1 MIALRGAVG
10 LSLLATLVL
19 ARPARAQAPEVISN
33 DSVVQMV
40 AGKVPKDVILA
51 KIHSTANSFDVTP
64 NGLIGLTKSK
74 LDKQIINAMIAAKAD
89 TREVLNNEAVIA
101 MVSGGV
107 NKDVTLFK
115 IHSTKCRFDLTAA
128 GLVTLTQNKV
138 PQDIVKAMLN
148 VEVAPIEEPP
158 PPPPAPAPAPS
169 RGAAPAASRG
179 TTAPGRGAAAPA
191 TTPAATPARPAAAD
205 ASQAV
210 TFTATPPMKTVFDK
224 IRAHL
229 EKASGTTVRQAD
241 AVLGQITAVR
251 TYRDETTEHESRIV
265 VKVTSSAG
273 HSTVRVSVFDK
284 SRKMATPPGAWSV
297 EKFDSTQT
305 TDLVD
310 SLKMVAQAR

>member
-1 MIALRGAVG
+1 
-10 LSLLATLVL
+10 
-19 ARPARAQAPEVISN
+19 
-33 DSVVQMV
+33 
-40 AGKVPKDVILA
+40 
-51 KIHSTANSFDVTP
+51 
-64 NGLIGLTKSK
+64 
-74 LDKQIINAMIAAKAD
+74 
-89 TREVLNNEAVIA
+89 
-101 MVSGGV
+101 
-107 NKDVTLFK
+107 
-115 IHSTKCRFDLTAA
+115 
-128 GLVTLTQNKV
+128 
-138 PQDIVKAMLN
+138 
-148 VEVAPIEEPP
+148 
-158 PPPPAPAPAPS
+158 
-169 RGAAPAASRG
+169 
-179 TTAPGRGAAAPA
+179 
-191 TTPAATPARPAAAD
+191 
-205 ASQAV
+205 
-210 TFTATPPMKTVFDK
+210 MKTVFDK